1 MNRLLYAPLRRRF
14 CLGFLHWTAIAS
26 IATFSS
32 ATSGFTKETPRA
44 EIRPRVVTE
53 PVKHDSD
60 DPAIWVHPTDPSKSL
75 IIGTDKNT
83 DGSLY
88 VFDLEGKIVQR
99 VPGLKRPNNVDIAYG
114 FQLGGKPVDIA
125 VVTEREQQRLRVFA
139 LPDMKELDA
148 GDLVVF
154 DGDPKR
160 SPMGIALYR
169 RPRDGALFAIVSGK
183 SGPKDGYLAQYR
195 LEDDGQGRVK
205 MSFVRYFGHYSGK
218 QEIESVAVD
227 NELGYIY
234 YSDEMAG
241 VHKYA
246 ADPDAP
252 DADKELAF
260 FATDGF
266 KSDHEGISIYK
277 LTDTTGYILVSD
289 QQADQFWIFKREG
302 EPGDPHKHIPV
313 KIVKAATLESDGS
326 DVTSVTLS
334 SKFPGGLF
342 VAMSDDKTFQYY
354 AWEDIAGKDL
364 KSVPASTEKKR

>member
-183 SGPKDGYLAQYR
+183 SGPKDGYLA
-195 LEDDGQGRVK
+195 
-205 MSFVRYFGHYSGK
+205 
-218 QEIESVAVD
+218 
-227 NELGYIY
+227 
-234 YSDEMAG
+234 
-241 VHKYA
+241 
-246 ADPDAP
+246 
-252 DADKELAF
+252 
-260 FATDGF
+260 
-266 KSDHEGISIYK
+266 
-277 LTDTTGYILVSD
+277 
-289 QQADQFWIFKREG
+289 
-302 EPGDPHKHIPV
+302 
-313 KIVKAATLESDGS
+313 
-326 DVTSVTLS
+326 
-334 SKFPGGLF
+334 
-342 VAMSDDKTFQYY
+342 
-354 AWEDIAGKDL
+354 
-364 KSVPASTEKKR
+364 